1 MITKGWES
9 TVNTLRKAASF
20 PETTKFLISY
30 FFYSDSYS
38 TIGSIGVLV
47 MQQHMCMPSFM
58 IAVVLLEVLV
68 FAAAG
73 SMLAIRVQHT
83 WRLEPKQMIFACL
96 CGYIVLCLL
105 GILGLVPGSPVGLKS
120 VPEAF
125 FFGALH
131 GLLMGP
137 VQSYSRTLFSDLIIP
152 GQESEFFALYEITDK
167 GSSWLGPL
175 VAGELYRATGS
186 IHAGFI
192 YLLAMTILPAMLLLT
207 VNHRKGMQEVQGLVS
222 SKRAGVNSETPLR
235 SGTLQLSEQRLLQ
248 DEEGEDGQE
257 GGGAG
262 GCEEGGGRGR
272 CGQGRL
278 GCGVDDSAV
287 AVSVA
292 T

>member
-9 TVNTLRKAASF
+9 TVLTLRKAASF

-96 CGYIVLCLL
+96 CGYVVLCLL

-192 YLLAMTILPAMLLLT
+192 YLLFMTILPAMLLLT
-207 VNHRKGMQEVQGLVS
+207 VDHRKGVQEVQGLASSGTSLRS
-222 SKRAGVNSETPLR
+222 SK
-235 SGTLQLSEQRLLQ
+235 LQLSEQRLLE
-248 DEEGEDGQE
+248 DEEGEEGHG

-262 GCEEGGGRGR
+262 ECEEGVGGVRG
-272 CGQGRL
+272 GL
-278 GCGVDDSAV
+278 GCSVDGSTV